1 MAKASTGSCQT
12 ASPTSPTGRLNR
24 CLAEVPL
31 TLLITQE
38 IIIPHL
44 KGHSHSYP
52 AATPCL
58 NPVGIDQILPK
69 AVNCPANYLHV
80 GNGRCMYS
88 PYEHRG
94 HVVLQ
99 REGQM
104 VPSLWICVHF
114 SSKQKETLIPEGMYS
129 PRACVHPTPPHP
141 GRQKTQLPETLQ
153 RMSDQ
158 LGYFTAVSKG

>member
-12 ASPTSPTGRLNR
+12 ASPTLTHEAGS
-24 CLAEVPL
+24 ADVQQKFPL

-38 IIIPHL
+38 IIIPHP

-99 REGQM
+99 REGHNGAQL
-104 VPSLWICVHF
+104 VDLCSLWLQAERD
-114 SSKQKETLIPEGMYS
+114 SSHQKGCI
-129 PRACVHPTPPHP
+129 HPGPASTPPHLILV
-141 GRQKTQLPETLQ
+141 GRKHSCQKHCRE
-153 RMSDQ
+153 
-158 LGYFTAVSKG
+158 